1 MLGPRIAI
9 SAARL
14 DLRRGALEQAAR
26 RLAEAEARLPPE
38 AMADDGVDLRES
50 RALADSLRS

>member
-1 MLGPRIAI
+1 MLGLRVAI

-14 DLRRGALEQAAR
+14 GQRLGAPEQAAR
-26 RLAEAEARLPPE
+26 RLAKAEARLPPE

-50 RALADSLRS
+50 RALADSLQS